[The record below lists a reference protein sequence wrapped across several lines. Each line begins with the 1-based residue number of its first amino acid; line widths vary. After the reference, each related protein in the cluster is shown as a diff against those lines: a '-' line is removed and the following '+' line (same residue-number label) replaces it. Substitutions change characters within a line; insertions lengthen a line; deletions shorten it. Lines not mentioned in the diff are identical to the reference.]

1 MNAILCGILN
11 DNLNGFMNGIMIGSL
26 NRFLNGILN
35 DNLNGFMD
43 GIIIDSLNRFLNVIL
58 SAANK
63 RLKFWEIV
71 KALAPYTTHTNLA
84 EHFH

>member
-1 MNAILCGILN
+1 MLFILNGILYDNLNGFMNAILYGILN
-11 DNLNGFMNGIMIGSL
+11 DNLYGFMNGIMIG
-26 NRFLNGILN
+26 
-35 DNLNGFMD
+35 
-43 GIIIDSLNRFLNVIL
+43 SLNRFLNVIL

-63 RLKFWEIV
+63 RLNFWEIV

>member
-1 MNAILCGILN
+1 MEVFKQLNSFLSDFLNVILN

-26 NRFLNGILN
+26 NRFLN
-35 DNLNGFMD
+35 
-43 GIIIDSLNRFLNVIL
+43 VIL

-63 RLKFWEIV
+63 RKEFWEIV